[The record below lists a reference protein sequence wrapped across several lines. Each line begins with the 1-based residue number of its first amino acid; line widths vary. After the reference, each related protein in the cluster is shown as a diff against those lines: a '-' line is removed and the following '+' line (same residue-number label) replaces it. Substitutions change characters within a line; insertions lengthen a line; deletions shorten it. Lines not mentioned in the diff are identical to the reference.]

1 MIPGGWG
8 TRAARCAGSTQESP
22 RHAGRGQAGAET
34 QRPPRAA
41 AKLSEEFETGGER
54 SLGVDANPVLQ
65 LSLSREAEPGGA
77 AFRHRPLEG
86 STG

>member
-65 LSLSREAEPGGA
+65 LSLSREVEPGGA

>member
-41 AKLSEEFETGGER
+41 AKLSEEFEQEGKDLWESMPTLCFSCPSVARLSPEELLSATGR
-54 SLGVDANPVLQ
+54 
-65 LSLSREAEPGGA
+65 
-77 AFRHRPLEG
+77 
-86 STG
+86 